1 MNKIVKTGRTRYG
14 GEWINVYETT
24 NLGRSYTWDMR
35 IGYEK
40 KLPKNISG
48 FINLDVFNV
57 LSKKNKATVGDT
69 LIYDAGRQ
77 FWLEAGVKW

>member
-1 MNKIVKTGRTRYG
+1 
-14 GEWINVYETT
+14 
-24 NLGRSYTWDMR
+24 MR